1 MERAGEFLKAERL
14 KKNKTLK
21 EIAQSTRIS
30 SFTLDAL
37 ETDKAELLPPAAYV
51 RGFIKAYADE
61 LDINP
66 EEVLA
71 LYDNQVHAEHTAPQS
86 KEVKHRIRRLPLPG
100 YAVPVIAGAVL
111 LLVCALYFG
120 YKGRNA
126 VPAVM
131 PQAGNEADVPTLV
144 QPLEPAPSQE
154 PEMAPFLEP
163 AAAQKA
169 GADTPSAAAVHSP
182 FTVRFVAGERSW
194 MRFTV
199 DDRHVFEVLLKP
211 GDSYSVNAVSGI
223 KVRIGN
229 PAGLTAFYNNS
240 PVPVPGRRGTPVDMI
255 FPEAGQSQPFSLH

>member
-37 ETDKAELLPPAAYV
+37 ESDKAELLPPAAYV

-66 EEVLA
+66 EEALA
-71 LYDNQVHAEHTAPQS
+71 LYDNQVHAELTAPQS
-86 KEVKHRIRRLPLPG
+86 KEVKHRIRRLSLPG
-100 YAVPVIAGAVL
+100 YALPVIAGAVL

-126 VPAVM
+126 VQSVM
-131 PQAGNEADVPTLV
+131 PQAGSEADVPATV
-144 QPLEPAPSQE
+144 QPREPALALEPE
-154 PEMAPFLEP
+154 IAPFADS
-163 AAAQKA
+163 AATQKA
-169 GADTPSAAAVHSP
+169 VADNASAAAGQSP
-182 FTVRFVAGERSW
+182 FTVRFTAGERSW

-199 DDRHVFEVLLKP
+199 DDKHVFEVLLKP

-255 FPEAGQSQPFSLH
+255 FPEAGHSQPVSSH